1 MTDLVRY
8 RDYLSK
14 LELFVDTIIEEYE
27 GLERVDK
34 WELEEAYNLREL
46 GIRVHNDIEEEAI
59 EPEDEA

>member
-14 LELFVDTIIEEYE
+14 LELFVDKVIEDSE
-27 GLERVDK
+27 DK
-34 WELEEAYNLREL
+34 LGEDFSVEAYNLREI
-46 GIRVHNDIEEEAI
+46 GYRIHNDIEEEAI